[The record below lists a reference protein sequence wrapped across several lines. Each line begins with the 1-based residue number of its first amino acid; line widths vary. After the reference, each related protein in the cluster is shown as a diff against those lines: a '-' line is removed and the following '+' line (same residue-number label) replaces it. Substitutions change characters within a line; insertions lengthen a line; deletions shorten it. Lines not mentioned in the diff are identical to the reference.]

1 IQDPVYGFSAVNVEA
16 QLASPSSLLTWM
28 RRMIA
33 VRRSHVSFGRG
44 TLRFLH
50 PSNRKVL
57 VYLRESPDERIL
69 CVANVSRAAQAVELD
84 LAEFKDAVPIELTA
98 GSLFPAIESR
108 SYLLTLPAYG
118 FFWFRLEAADASKER
133 QVQQPAPGLFTLVAT
148 GKLETILAGR
158 ELIAFERTVAPRFL
172 TSRRWFAPRETPI
185 ADVSV
190 KDFAVL
196 RDGGQSRFV
205 LPLLDVRLAGGE
217 VETYFMPLAAELE
230 RENGPSLVDAAA
242 RLRRGALTG
251 LLYEAE
257 ACEDLAAAM
266 LAALQRGEGLD
277 TCHGGR
283 ISFSPTRHLG
293 AEPLV
298 AAADVHRIGAGQR
311 NSSLVLANQMML
323 KIHHRLQTGED
334 SEVETLRFLTE
345 VAHFAHSPP
354 LLGVIEHVD
363 RAENHTVLAILQTFM
378 RNQGDA
384 WTWTLEALKRIF
396 EAAALTPGQ
405 DDRAG
410 HEEFASYVPHM
421 RRLGLRTAE
430 MHKALATPTADPAF
444 KAEALTF
451 DDVRESADA
460 ASILAKRAFA
470 RLRTIA
476 ANSNGASR
484 GAERL
489 LARRQEC
496 FSLIAR
502 LVQKPLGAI
511 KIRTHGD
518 YRLGRLLVV
527 KDDAIIVD
535 FGEGPSIS
543 PDQRRAK
550 TSPLRDVAVMLRSF
564 AHAVAAAK
572 RDLARLVPG
581 AALAAAR
588 LREELVEF
596 SQIFI
601 QAYMDAAR
609 DSPIWI
615 EDEGTR
621 IRLLVLYLLAEA
633 LHEIEN
639 EAEKRVDWIDTS
651 INSVNAILDRMANA

>member
-1 IQDPVYGFSAVNVEA
+1 
-16 QLASPSSLLTWM
+16 
-28 RRMIA
+28 
-33 VRRSHVSFGRG
+33 
-44 TLRFLH
+44 
-50 PSNRKVL
+50 
-57 VYLRESPDERIL
+57 
-69 CVANVSRAAQAVELD
+69 
-84 LAEFKDAVPIELTA
+84 
-98 GSLFPAIESR
+98 
-108 SYLLTLPAYG
+108 
-118 FFWFRLEAADASKER
+118 
-133 QVQQPAPGLFTLVAT
+133 GLFTLVAT

-158 ELIAFERTVAPRFL
+158 ELVAFERTVAPRFL

-185 ADVSV
+185 AGVSV

-205 LPLLDVRLAGGE
+205 LPVLDVRLAGGE
-217 VETYFMPLAAELE
+217 IETYFMPLAAEPE
-230 RENGPSLVDAAA
+230 RENGPSLADAAA

-257 ACEDLAAAM
+257 ACEGFAAAM
-266 LAALQRGEGLD
+266 LTALRRGEGLD
-277 TCHGGR
+277 TGQGGR
-283 ISFSPTRHLG
+283 ICFSPTRHLG
-293 AEPLV
+293 AELLIT
-298 AAADVHRIGAGQR
+298 AADVHRIGTGQH
-311 NSSLVLANQMML
+311 NSSLVLASQMML

-334 SEVETLRFLTE
+334 PEVETLRFLTE

-384 WTWTLEALKRIF
+384 WTWTLEALKRLL
-396 EAAALTPGQ
+396 EAAALIPGQ

-410 HEEFASYVPHM
+410 HEELASYVPHM

-476 ANSNGASR
+476 ANSNDASR

-489 LARRQEC
+489 LTRRQEC

-527 KDDAIIVD
+527 KDDVIIVD

-543 PDQRRAK
+543 PGQRRAK

-581 AALAAAR
+581 ATLAAER

-639 EAEKRVDWIDTS
+639 KAEKRADWIDTS